1 MRMHNPPHP
10 GEIFRKLCLEPLGL
24 NVTEVAK
31 ALVPRPINSV
41 RDFGNLSFF
50 NGQGI

>member
-1 MRMHNPPHP
+1 MKGHFSDLFAVVSCVKRRH
-10 GEIFRKLCLEPLGL
+10 FYF
-24 NVTEVAK
+24 V
-31 ALVPRPINSV
+31 LVPCLINSV